1 VISYIA
7 ALYFLYLDIVNK
19 AHKIDISEN
28 KKTAMLYLGEEDGI
42 ADGGHTYK
50 IILAANFFFSIK
62 NIRAPSHHTSY
73 IHVLFA

>member
-1 VISYIA
+1 
-7 ALYFLYLDIVNK
+7 
-19 AHKIDISEN
+19 
-28 KKTAMLYLGEEDGI
+28 MLYLGEEDGI